1 MCHFKDINSSMFIH
15 SKATYSMK
23 RYGTVFLSLFMI
35 LYSVVVYSQDT
46 EDDSRIANDLY
57 VALTLQG
64 INCDGV
70 SKLER
75 SSEEGYDVVC
85 SSGGHYSIGQTK
97 DGVLSVVDLLTGKV
111 RKGIGKFLGFVP
123 LTGQIYQLKGEL
135 TEHNTE
141 IARSL
146 FSIIELSGNKC
157 AVITNVVSDTTD
169 EHTVSCEN
177 GQTYHVYT
185 TEDGLVAVDIVSTN
199 EG

>member
-1 MCHFKDINSSMFIH
+1 
-15 SKATYSMK
+15 MK

-35 LYSVVVYSQDT
+35 LYSAVVYSQDT

-85 SSGGHYSIGQTK
+85 NSGGHYSISQSK
-97 DGVLSVVDLLTGKV
+97 DGVLSVVDVLTGIA
-111 RKGIGKFLGFVP
+111 RKGIGKLLGVVP
-123 LTGQIYQLKGEL
+123 LTGQIYQLTGEL

-146 FSIIELSGNKC
+146 FSIIELSGNEC
-157 AVITNVVSDTTD
+157 AAITNVASDTTD
-169 EHTVSCEN
+169 EHTISCES
-177 GQTYHVYT
+177 GQIYHVYT
-185 TEDGLVAVDIVSTN
+185 TEDGLVAVDIISTN